1 MENQPRSMKEWLVFF
16 GQADIPVLEQTA
28 HELKRLRENEA
39 QLGSRSIARVVTDDP
54 LMTVKLLRF
63 MQVHKHAS
71 QRYELIDVNQMLLMI
86 GIETFFR
93 EVPAAPIVE
102 DILHDYPDALKRLQQ
117 TVRRAQRAANY
128 SYDWALRL
136 HQSHPEEAQVSALLT
151 HVSEM
156 LMLCFN
162 PVSMLEIRRKM
173 DANKMLRSADVQSHV
188 LGFSGR
194 DLQRQLAIDWHFP
207 DLLVNLFEPAHAKAD
222 RVRHV
227 MLAVNLARHSE
238 NGWHDAA
245 LPHDYRD
252 IAALL
257 HMEPRMVMDLV
268 HQLNHQLKGS
278 ASD

>member
-1 MENQPRSMKEWLVFF
+1 METQRRSMKEWLALF

-28 HELKRLRENEA
+28 RELQRLRDNEA
-39 QLGSRSIARVVTDDP
+39 LLDPRNIAQVVTDDP

-63 MQVHKHAS
+63 MQAHKHAS
-71 QRYELIDVNQMLLMI
+71 QRYELIDVKQMLLMI

-93 EVPAAPIVE
+93 DVPAAPVVE
-102 DILHDYPDALKRLQQ
+102 DILRDHPDALQRLQQ
-117 TVRRAQRAANY
+117 TVGRAQRAAY
-128 SYDWALRL
+128 YAYDWALRL

-162 PVSMLEIRRKM
+162 PGPMLEIRQRM
-173 DANKMLRSADVQSHV
+173 DADKSLRSADVQNHV

-194 DLQRQLAIDWHFP
+194 DLQRQLAMDWHLP
-207 DLLVNLFEPAHAKAD
+207 GLLVDLFEPAHAKAD

-245 LPHDYRD
+245 LPHDYRE

-257 HMEPRMVMDLV
+257 HTEPRKVMDLV
-268 HQLNHQLKGS
+268 HGKPIPQKG
-278 ASD
+278 

>member
-1 MENQPRSMKEWLVFF
+1 METQRRSMKEWLVLL

-28 HELKRLRENEA
+28 RELQRLRDNEA
-39 QLGSRSIARVVTDDP
+39 LLDPRNIAQVVTDDP

-63 MQVHKHAS
+63 MQAHKHAS
-71 QRYELIDVNQMLLMI
+71 QRYELIDVKQMLLMI

-93 EVPAAPIVE
+93 DVPAAPVVE
-102 DILHDYPDALKRLQQ
+102 DILRDHPDALRRLQQ
-117 TVRRAQRAANY
+117 TVGRAQRAAY
-128 SYDWALRL
+128 YAYDWALRL

-162 PVSMLEIRRKM
+162 PGPMLEIRRRM
-173 DANKMLRSADVQSHV
+173 DADKSLRSADVQSHV

-194 DLQRQLAIDWHFP
+194 DLQRRLAMDWHLP
-207 DLLVNLFEPAHAKAD
+207 GLLVDLFEPAHAKAD

-245 LPHDYRD
+245 LPHDYRE

-257 HMEPRMVMDLV
+257 HTEPRKVMDLV
-268 HQLNHQLKGS
+268 HGKPVPQKG
-278 ASD
+278 

>member
-1 MENQPRSMKEWLVFF
+1 METQRRSMKEWLVLLR
-16 GQADIPVLEQTA
+16 QADIPVLEQTA
-28 HELKRLRENEA
+28 RELQRLRDNEA
-39 QLGSRSIARVVTDDP
+39 LLDPRNIAQVVTDDP

-63 MQVHKHAS
+63 MQAHKHAS
-71 QRYELIDVNQMLLMI
+71 QRYELIDVKQMLLMV

-93 EVPAAPIVE
+93 EVPAAPVVE
-102 DILHDYPDALKRLQQ
+102 DILRDHPDALRRLQQ
-117 TVRRAQRAANY
+117 TVLRAQRAAY
-128 SYDWALRL
+128 YAYDWALRL

-162 PVSMLEIRRKM
+162 PGPMLEIRRKM

-194 DLQRQLAIDWHFP
+194 DLQRQLAMDWHLP
-207 DLLVNLFEPAHAKAD
+207 GLLVDLFEPAHAKAD

-245 LPHDYRD
+245 LPHDYRE

-257 HMEPRMVMDLV
+257 HTEPRKVMDLV
-268 HQLNHQLKGS
+268 HGKPIPQKG
-278 ASD
+278 

>member
-1 MENQPRSMKEWLVFF
+1 METQRRSMKEWLVLLR
-16 GQADIPVLEQTA
+16 QADIPVLEQTA
-28 HELKRLRENEA
+28 RELRRLRDNEA
-39 QLGSRSIARVVTDDP
+39 LLDPRNIAQVVTDDP

-63 MQVHKHAS
+63 MQAHKHAS
-71 QRYELIDVNQMLLMI
+71 QRYELIDVKQMLLMV

-93 EVPAAPIVE
+93 EVPAAPVVE
-102 DILHDYPDALKRLQQ
+102 DILRDHPDALRRLQQ
-117 TVRRAQRAANY
+117 TVRRAQRAAY
-128 SYDWALRL
+128 YAYDWALRL

-162 PVSMLEIRRKM
+162 PGPMLEIRRKM

-194 DLQRQLAIDWHFP
+194 DLQRQLAMDWHLP
-207 DLLVNLFEPAHAKAD
+207 GLLVDLFEPAHAKAD

-245 LPHDYRD
+245 LPHDYRE

-257 HMEPRMVMDLV
+257 HTEPRKVMDLV
-268 HQLNHQLKGS
+268 HGKPIPQKG
-278 ASD
+278 

>member
-1 MENQPRSMKEWLVFF
+1 METQRRSMKEWLVLLR
-16 GQADIPVLEQTA
+16 QADIPVLEQTA
-28 HELKRLRENEA
+28 RELQRLRDNEA
-39 QLGSRSIARVVTDDP
+39 LLDPRNIAQVVTDDP

-63 MQVHKHAS
+63 MQAHKHAS
-71 QRYELIDVNQMLLMI
+71 QRYELIDVKQMLLMV

-93 EVPAAPIVE
+93 EVPAAPVVE
-102 DILHDYPDALKRLQQ
+102 DILRDHPDALRRLQQ
-117 TVRRAQRAANY
+117 TVRRAQRAAY
-128 SYDWALRL
+128 YAYDWALRL

-162 PVSMLEIRRKM
+162 PGPMLEIRRKM

-194 DLQRQLAIDWHFP
+194 DLQRQLAMDWHLP
-207 DLLVNLFEPAHAKAD
+207 GLLVDLFEPAHAKAD

-245 LPHDYRD
+245 LPHDYRE

-257 HMEPRMVMDLV
+257 HTEPRKVMDLV
-268 HQLNHQLKGS
+268 HGKPIPQKG
-278 ASD
+278 